1 MDGQSQELQAG
12 AADQAAAG
20 MPAPAAP
27 VDAGMAGM
35 AEPQVEAGV
44 V

>member
-1 MDGQSQELQAG
+1 
-12 AADQAAAG
+12 

-35 AEPQVEAGV
+35 AEPPVEGGV